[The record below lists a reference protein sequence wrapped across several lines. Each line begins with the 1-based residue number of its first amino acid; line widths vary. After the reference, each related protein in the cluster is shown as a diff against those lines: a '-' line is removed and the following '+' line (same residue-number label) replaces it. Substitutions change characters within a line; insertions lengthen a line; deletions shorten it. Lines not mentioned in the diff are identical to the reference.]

1 MHDMGLEHSVRFLT
15 SGMEVVSLEHAL
27 TPRDR
32 DTESTH
38 RKRKV
43 KVNQAKKLICMMLLP
58 GNTCILIKPYKAL
71 AMKNHR
77 HPEY

>member
-1 MHDMGLEHSVRFLT
+1 MYDMGLEHSVGFLT

-27 TPRDR
+27 TPRYR

-58 GNTCILIKPYKAL
+58 GNTCILIKPHKAS
-71 AMKNHR
+71 AMKN
-77 HPEY
+77 EKS

>member
-1 MHDMGLEHSVRFLT
+1 MYVMGLEHSVGFLT
-15 SGMEVVSLEHAL
+15 SGMEAVSLEHAL
-27 TPRDR
+27 TPRYR

-58 GNTCILIKPYKAL
+58 GTTCILIKPHKAS
-71 AMKNHR
+71 AMKN
-77 HPEY
+77 EKS